1 MSPASDLGLRA
12 SIKVSAAGGKGM
24 LVMAAVQQHRQLKVT
39 RSLWPWCLRFKAR
52 YLIISPVNKI

>member
-39 RSLWPWCLRFKAR
+39 RSLWPWCLRF
-52 YLIISPVNKI
+52 